1 MPHARF
7 TPTALDTATGFVLD
21 FRLPLLDESHR
32 SPNRAGYTWLV
43 VGADTCRAL
52 ALSFW
57 SARGV
62 CRRSRGPI
70 KRDRCRAAARPSP

>member
-1 MPHARF
+1 MQRARF
-7 TPTALDTATGFVLD
+7 TPTALGTATGFVLD
-21 FRLPLLDESHR
+21 FRLPLLDESHS

-57 SARGV
+57 TARGV
-62 CRRSRGPI
+62 CRQSRRPTNRG
-70 KRDRCRAAARPSP
+70 RCRAAARPSP